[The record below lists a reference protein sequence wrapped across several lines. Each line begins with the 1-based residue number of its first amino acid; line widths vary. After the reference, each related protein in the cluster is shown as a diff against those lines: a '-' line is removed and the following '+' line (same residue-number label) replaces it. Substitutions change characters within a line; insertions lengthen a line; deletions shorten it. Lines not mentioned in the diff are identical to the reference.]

1 MRCLQNDARHSAGS
15 LVAVNTYFEAP
26 ERVAAL
32 ILVAPAIF
40 APLTTPKTVKEN
52 QSRRDSQMKED
63 SSIRRNPILRLY
75 KVMSKITK
83 YIAEAITQM
92 MKWTIDILNSLYR
105 KLLSAI
111 LRSSLAIML
120 VINLFIVMQYQY
132 SIVSS
137 QLCRFNYFWSYIN
150 KELLAQIQLH

>member
-1 MRCLQNDARHSAGS
+1 
-15 LVAVNTYFEAP
+15 VNTYFEAP

-40 APLTTPKTVKEN
+40 APLTTPKIGKQN
-52 QSRRDSQMKED
+52 QSRQDSQMKEED
-63 SSIRRNPILRLY
+63 SSIRRNPILGLY
-75 KVMSKITK
+75 KMMSKITK

-92 MKWTIDILNSLYR
+92 MKWTIDIINSLYR

-120 VINLFIVMQYQY
+120 VINLFIVMQHQY
-132 SIVSS
+132 SIVLS
-137 QLCRFNYFWSYIN
+137 QPCRFNHFWNININ
-150 KELLAQIQLH
+150 KELLAQIQLN